1 MTKALGEAGRN
12 QYKRGTM
19 VAKEA
24 KSESGAKQEATSPPK
39 KSGQSSKK
47 VPLPPEP
54 EPILSGRM
62 VVALALALAMSLLP
76 SSGLG
81 RIITKTSPQTA
92 DRATWVVG
100 QKATVHLTIVTSD
113 YEKLGCA
120 DKRTAKNQAHCAY
133 KNEKERFPDAEEA
146 PVDDNKA
153 TILQPYRTTDKNL
166 LLAPGLWAQPA
177 VAMRLHEEPPQGV
190 SQAKLARFVVAC
202 EATFLEEWEGS
213 LIRWSPSEKWS
224 DQGKAMVANLS
235 DCQILKDTP
244 E

>member
-1 MTKALGEAGRN
+1 
-12 QYKRGTM
+12 M

-24 KSESGAKQEATSPPK
+24 KSEGSAKQEASSPTK
-39 KSGQSSKK
+39 KSGKGRKK
-47 VPLPPEP
+47 APPPPEP

-62 VVALALALAMSLLP
+62 VIALALALAMSLLP

-100 QKATVHLTIVTSD
+100 QKAIVHLTVVTSD

-120 DKRTAKNQAHCAY
+120 DKRVASNQAHCAY
-133 KNEKERFPDAEEA
+133 QNEKERFADAKDA

-153 TILQPYRTTDKNL
+153 TTLQPYRTTDKNL

-177 VAMRLHEEPPQGV
+177 VAMRLHNEPAQGV
-190 SQAKLARFVVAC
+190 SQSKLARFVVAC
-202 EATFLEEWEGS
+202 EATFLEEWEGT

-224 DQGKAMVANLS
+224 DQGKAMVADLA
-235 DCQILKDTP
+235 DCNILKDTP